1 MTEKMS
7 KHWIVLAA
15 LSFLAMSSLGLV
27 INVGGVFLTP
37 ISQDL
42 DILRGSIS
50 MHATLTQISSA
61 VVGIFVPKLIKT
73 FHLKKIILTGILLAA
88 GSTIMLGL
96 SNQVW
101 QFNLFGTTRG
111 IGAGLIALV
120 PLTMIINQWFHSK
133 QGIAT
138 SIVMTAPGLIGVLFS
153 PIFSGLIEQFDWRI
167 SYISLGI
174 LMIMFSLFPL
184 VYPFKFT
191 PEQEGIKP
199 YGHMEKIEEEKENKK
214 EGESVS
220 KRDSARI
227 VTGPLIFYMFMA
239 FFISGVTSFIQHLP
253 GMAESFGFSA
263 VIGGTMLS
271 AAMVGN
277 IVFKLLIGLL
287 IDRTSALK
295 ASLIIL
301 GVSAVSAVGLSFIS
315 TELLLI
321 ALSFGIGS
329 IYSVSTVGI
338 TTMTTYFFGADNFGR
353 VYPTV
358 SFFKSFGVALFI
370 SIYGYIYDFTGTF
383 IPNIWLILLMIA
395 FGVLVMIYN
404 EKRIHHGNH
413 SLDSYNELD

>member
-1 MTEKMS
+1 MTEKTN
-7 KHWIVLAA
+7 KHWIVLIA

-42 DILRGSIS
+42 GILRGSIS
-50 MHATLTQISSA
+50 MHATLTQITSA
-61 VVGIFVPKLIKT
+61 VIGIFVPQLIKK
-73 FHLKKIILTGILLAA
+73 FHLKKIILVGIILAA
-88 GSTIMLGL
+88 GSTVLLGL
-96 SNQVW
+96 SNQLW
-101 QFNLFGTTRG
+101 QFNLLGATRG

-120 PLTMIINQWFHSK
+120 PLTMIINQWFYSK

-138 SIVMTAPGLIGVLFS
+138 SIVMTAPGIIGVLFS

-167 SYISLGI
+167 SYMSLGV
-174 LMIMFSLFPL
+174 LMILFSLFPL
-184 VYPFKFT
+184 FYPFKFA
-191 PEQEGIKP
+191 PEKEGLTP
-199 YGHMEKIEEEKENKK
+199 YGYERSTENNNEDESLSTNKEKT
-214 EGESVS
+214 
-220 KRDSARI
+220 ARI
-227 VTGPLIFYMFMA
+227 VTGPLICFMIMA
-239 FFISGVTSFIQHLP
+239 FLISGITSFIQHLP
-253 GMAESFGFSA
+253 GMAESFGFNA

-287 IDRTSALK
+287 VDRTNALK
-295 ASLIIL
+295 ASFITLVVVAVSAIGL
-301 GVSAVSAVGLSFIS
+301 SAVSNQF
-315 TELLLI
+315 LLI

-338 TTMTTYFFGADNFGR
+338 TTMTSYFFGGNNFGR

-395 FGVLVMIYN
+395 FGVSVMIYN
-404 EKRIHHGNH
+404 EKRIHH
-413 SLDSYNELD
+413 